1 MTSQV
6 YLRVFSLQGLGA
18 DYMRRFPKGKVSI
31 GAELGNTQ
39 ASSVQVDFGA
49 GSVKMDH
56 VSTGNKLAP
65 LIEMALHIS
74 SRTAILIQY
83 HSNLFLSLIQSLL

>member
-1 MTSQV
+1 MTTQV

-39 ASSVQVDFGA
+39 ASTVQVDFGA

-56 VSTGNKLAP
+56 VSTGNRLA
-65 LIEMALHIS
+65 LIIVIALPEGQFLIDN
-74 SRTAILIQY
+74 RTATPGQ
-83 HSNLFLSLIQSLL
+83 